1 MKAVNLIPSDDRAGG
16 VGVGAGR
23 SGGAAYAVLGLF
35 AGLVVLAL
43 IYGLARHQA
52 SSRKSQLASIAARTQ
67 HAHESASALGSY
79 TSFMTM
85 REQRVQAVDQLVSSR
100 FDWAHALHEL
110 GRVMPFGASITSF
123 DGSVHSGTTGATG
136 GSSTSSSGSS
146 GSSSSSVGSA
156 TPPGS
161 VPTFTLGG
169 CATSQA
175 EVAQALER
183 LRLIDGVSNV
193 TLLSSTRSSSAGA
206 GASASSCGHG
216 PAFTAQLTFDALP
229 SAPSAGKSGAELT
242 SSTGGER

>member
-1 MKAVNLIPSDDRAGG
+1 MKAVNLIPSEDRAGG

-23 SGGAAYAVLGLF
+23 SGGAAYAVLGLL
-35 AGLVVLAL
+35 AGLAVLAL
-43 IYGLARHQA
+43 IYGLARHQV

-67 HAHESASALGSY
+67 HAQESASALGSY
-79 TSFMTM
+79 TSFQTM

-110 GRVMPFGASITSF
+110 GRVMPIGASITTF
-123 DGSVHSGTTGATG
+123 DGTVQSGTGATSS
-136 GSSTSSSGSS
+136 SSTSSSSASS
-146 GSSSSSVGSA
+146 GSVSSA

-175 EVAQALER
+175 EVALVLER

-193 TLLSSTRSSSAGA
+193 TLQSSTKASAASAGA
-206 GASASSCGHG
+206 SSTSCGHG

-229 SAPSAGKSGAELT
+229 SAPSAGKSAAELT
-242 SSTGGER
+242 SSNGGEQ